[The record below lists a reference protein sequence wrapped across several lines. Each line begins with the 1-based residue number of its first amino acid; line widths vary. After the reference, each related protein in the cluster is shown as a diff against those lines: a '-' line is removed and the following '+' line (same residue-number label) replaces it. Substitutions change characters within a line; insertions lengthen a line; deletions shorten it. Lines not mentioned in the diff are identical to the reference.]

1 MYINGQRQ
9 MAWVVKIEDVQE
21 HPNADA
27 LEICHVGGWKTI
39 TKKGEFKKGDIA
51 VYISVDSWVPH
62 SVAPFLSKGQQPK
75 EYNGIK
81 GARLRTI
88 RLRGI
93 ISQGLLLS
101 MAEIDQS
108 QVEVGDDATETLGI
122 QLWELPIPAHLS
134 GDVKG
139 SFPLFIPKTN
149 QERIQ
154 NLTREL
160 SNYQKQNL
168 TFEVTEKLDGS
179 SMTVYYKDGVFG
191 VCSRNLELQETENNS
206 LWQVA
211 KRLCLG
217 DRLQK
222 LNRNI
227 ALQGELIGPGIQGNP
242 YKLSNLKF
250 FVFDVFDIDQRQY
263 LTTYDRITMLD
274 RLNQFDPTCIIDH
287 APAIGI
293 SSIGAHHIKPH
304 MIRDYS
310 IDGLIEHADGHSIIN
325 QDCVREGVVWKSIE
339 QPSISFKVISNN
351 WLVAGKD

>member
-1 MYINGQRQ
+1 
-9 MAWVVKIEDVQE
+9 
-21 HPNADA
+21 
-27 LEICHVGGWKTI
+27 
-39 TKKGEFKKGDIA
+39 
-51 VYISVDSWVPH
+51 
-62 SVAPFLSKGQQPK
+62 
-75 EYNGIK
+75 
-81 GARLRTI
+81 
-88 RLRGI
+88 
-93 ISQGLLLS
+93 
-101 MAEIDQS
+101 
-108 QVEVGDDATETLGI
+108 
-122 QLWELPIPAHLS
+122 
-134 GDVKG
+134 
-139 SFPLFIPKTN
+139 
-149 QERIQ
+149 
-154 NLTREL
+154 
-160 SNYQKQNL
+160 
-168 TFEVTEKLDGS
+168 
-179 SMTVYYKDGVFG
+179 